1 MESIFRSRPLPP
13 SSKNHTYKI
22 PRNLNPIILSS
33 FLSFLLF
40 CIDILIDCYIDDGER
55 ERISSAADEIQ
66 FLLPESYWFL
76 WPYFECRKVLPIL
89 TPSNTSRHSW
99 GFASLRTLSCLNLP
113 TMREAWVQSLGW
125 EDPLEKRTATHSNIL
140 AWRIPWTEEPGRLQ
154 SMGCCSRTWL
164 SDFHANLV
172 LVALLFMWSQGL
184 CIPRFINT
192 NNVHRDISHMG
203 PLWRDILVPML

>member
-76 WPYFECRKVLPIL
+76 
-89 TPSNTSRHSW
+89 
-99 GFASLRTLSCLNLP
+99 
-113 TMREAWVQSLGW
+113 
-125 EDPLEKRTATHSNIL
+125 
-140 AWRIPWTEEPGRLQ
+140 
-154 SMGCCSRTWL
+154 
-164 SDFHANLV
+164 
-172 LVALLFMWSQGL
+172 
-184 CIPRFINT
+184 
-192 NNVHRDISHMG
+192 
-203 PLWRDILVPML
+203 